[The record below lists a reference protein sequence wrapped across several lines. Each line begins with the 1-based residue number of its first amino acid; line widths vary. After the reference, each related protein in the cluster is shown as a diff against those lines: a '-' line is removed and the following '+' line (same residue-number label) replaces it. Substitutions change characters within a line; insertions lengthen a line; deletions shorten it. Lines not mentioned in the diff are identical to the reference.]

1 MNDKSYVVF
10 PLKRIAASIYDLFL
24 LLGVWFAVGSFAVW
38 INGGIIEAKWI
49 GPFLVFVSTWIF
61 YGYFW
66 THGGKTLGMAVW
78 KFEIYSID
86 ENRINFQK
94 VSIRFFSNVITV
106 LLGGTPL
113 ILMYFSKII
122 CLLVTIY
129 QKLLIR
135 RFKFFC
141 MMIWTSMQE
150 LLKEESLQ

>member
-38 INGGIIEAKWI
+38 INGGIIEVKWI
-49 GPFLVFVSTWIF
+49 GPSLVLTSTWIF

-86 ENRINFQK
+86 KNKINFRK
-94 VSIRFFSNVITV
+94 VSIRFFSNIITV
-106 LLGGTPL
+106 LLGGIPL
-113 ILMYFSKII
+113 MFMYFSKNN
-122 CLLVTIY
+122 LSLSDY
-129 QKLLIR
+129 LSK
-135 RFKFFC
+135 
-141 MMIWTSMQE
+141 TSYR
-150 LLKEESLQ
+150 KI

>member
-38 INGGIIEAKWI
+38 INGGIIEVKWI
-49 GPFLVFVSTWIF
+49 GPSLVLTSTWIF

-86 ENRINFQK
+86 ENKINFQK
-94 VSIRFFSNVITV
+94 VSIRFFSNIITV
-106 LLGGTPL
+106 LLGGIPL
-113 ILMYFSKII
+113 VFMYFSKNN
-122 CLLVTIY
+122 LSLSDY
-129 QKLLIR
+129 LSK
-135 RFKFFC
+135 
-141 MMIWTSMQE
+141 TSY
-150 LLKEESLQ
+150 KKI

>member
-49 GPFLVFVSTWIF
+49 GPFLVLVSTWIF

-86 ENRINFQK
+86 ENKINFQK

-106 LLGGTPL
+106 LLGGAPL
-113 ILMYFSKII
+113 ILMYFSKDN
-122 CLLVTIY
+122 LSLSDY
-129 QKLLIR
+129 LSK
-135 RFKFFC
+135 
-141 MMIWTSMQE
+141 TSY
-150 LLKEESLQ
+150 KKI

>member
-38 INGGIIEAKWI
+38 INGGIIEVKWI
-49 GPFLVFVSTWIF
+49 GPSLVLTSTWIF

-86 ENRINFQK
+86 KNKINFRK

-113 ILMYFSKII
+113 ILMYFSKNN
-122 CLLVTIY
+122 LSLSDY
-129 QKLLIR
+129 LSK
-135 RFKFFC
+135 
-141 MMIWTSMQE
+141 TSY
-150 LLKEESLQ
+150 KKI

>member
-24 LLGVWFAVGSFAVW
+24 LLGVWFAVGSLAVW
-38 INGGIIEAKWI
+38 INGGIIETKWI
-49 GPFLVFVSTWIF
+49 GPFLVFISTWIF

-86 ENRINFQK
+86 ENKINFQK

-113 ILMYFSKII
+113 ILMYFSKNN
-122 CLLVTIY
+122 LSLSDY
-129 QKLLIR
+129 LSK
-135 RFKFFC
+135 
-141 MMIWTSMQE
+141 TSY
-150 LLKEESLQ
+150 KKI

>member
-38 INGGIIEAKWI
+38 INGGIIEEKWI
-49 GPFLVFVSTWIF
+49 GPFLVLISTWIF

-86 ENRINFQK
+86 ENKINFQK

-113 ILMYFSKII
+113 ILMYFSKNN
-122 CLLVTIY
+122 LSLSDY
-129 QKLLIR
+129 LSK
-135 RFKFFC
+135 
-141 MMIWTSMQE
+141 TSY
-150 LLKEESLQ
+150 KKI

>member
-24 LLGVWFAVGSFAVW
+24 LLGVWFTVGSLAVW
-38 INGGIIEAKWI
+38 INGGIIETKWI
-49 GPFLVFVSTWIF
+49 GPFLVFISTWIF

-66 THGGKTLGMAVW
+66 IHGGKTLGMAVW

-86 ENRINFQK
+86 ENKINFQK

-113 ILMYFSKII
+113 ILMYFSKNN
-122 CLLVTIY
+122 LSLSDY
-129 QKLLIR
+129 LSK
-135 RFKFFC
+135 
-141 MMIWTSMQE
+141 TSY
-150 LLKEESLQ
+150 KKI

>member
-49 GPFLVFVSTWIF
+49 GPFLVLISTWIF

-86 ENRINFQK
+86 ENKINFQK

-113 ILMYFSKII
+113 ILMYFSKNNMT
-122 CLLVTIY
+122 LRDYLT
-129 QKLLIR
+129 K
-135 RFKFFC
+135 
-141 MMIWTSMQE
+141 TSY
-150 LLKEESLQ
+150 KKI

>member
-49 GPFLVFVSTWIF
+49 GPFLVLVSTWIF

-86 ENRINFQK
+86 KNKINFQK

-113 ILMYFSKII
+113 ILMYFSKNN
-122 CLLVTIY
+122 LSLSDY
-129 QKLLIR
+129 LSK
-135 RFKFFC
+135 
-141 MMIWTSMQE
+141 TSY
-150 LLKEESLQ
+150 KKI